1 MEEQIYF
8 KETSIQA
15 RRPDDILSKKIEREV
30 SPFCRTMIS
39 KTVDQLRLAD
49 HSLVLEIG
57 FKSREYLPFLFQKG
71 TGIGYYGNNIS
82 ETMVLGAL
90 SAPALK
96 INEGTAQFSLA
107 KENGTLAIGN
117 NFFDGCFTVNTI
129 YFWKDP
135 VAHLKE
141 IYRVL
146 RPGGKFSLAFMEK
159 NIGLDLPWTRS
170 DFTFYDINEV
180 KTFFSKVGFADV
192 EVKQMTEEI
201 TGQNGKGIV
210 RPFVN
215 VVGRK

>member
-8 KETSIQA
+8 KETSTQA
-15 RRPDDILSKKIEREV
+15 RRPDDITGKKIEREV

-39 KTVDQLRLAD
+39 KTVDPLRLAD

-57 FKSREYLPFLFQKG
+57 FKSREYLPFLFQKVI
-71 TGIGYYGNNIS
+71 GIGYYGNNIS
-82 ETMVLGAL
+82 ETVVLGAL

-96 INEGTAQFSLA
+96 INAGTAQFSLA
-107 KENGTLAIGN
+107 KEDGTLAIGN
-117 NFFDGCFTVNTI
+117 DFFDGCFTVNTI

-146 RPGGKFSLAFMEK
+146 RPGGKLSLAFMEK
-159 NIGLDLPWTRS
+159 KIGIDLPWTRS
-170 DFTFYDINEV
+170 DFTFYDTNEV
-180 KTFFSKVGFADV
+180 KMFFSKSGFVDV

>member
-8 KETSIQA
+8 KEISTQA
-15 RRPDDILSKKIEREV
+15 RRPDDILYKKIEREV
-30 SPFCRTMIS
+30 SPLCRTMIS
-39 KTVDQLRLAD
+39 QTVDQLRLAD

-57 FKSREYLPFLFQKG
+57 FKSREYLPFLFQKVK
-71 TGIGYYGNNIS
+71 GIGYYGNNVS
-82 ETMVLGAL
+82 ETVVLGAL

-129 YFWKDP
+129 YFWEDP

-146 RPGGKFSLAFMEK
+146 RPGRKFSLAFMEK
-159 NIGLDLPWTRS
+159 NIGIDLPWTS
-170 DFTFYDINEV
+170 ADFTFYDTNEV
-180 KTFFSKVGFADV
+180 KTFFSKVGFIDV

-201 TGQNGKGIV
+201 TGQNGKVTV